1 MLDTAAPADINT
13 IKSLKIVRFN
23 RKIINTDSEPL
34 APGAFMSDVFY
45 VMPETREEILFIEK
59 LIELIKIRKIKVL
72 MPSSGSYI
80 YPYGKYR

>member
-1 MLDTAAPADINT
+1 
-13 IKSLKIVRFN
+13 
-23 RKIINTDSEPL
+23 
-34 APGAFMSDVFY
+34 MSDVFY